1 MLDFC
6 LLIACGEGQ
15 VFLNYVI
22 KVIKQGYFKKHGL
35 CKVRLP
41 WEFLTVV
48 QSQGDYLGKSCLTCA
63 FAFLHCLIKHTPTLT
78 PPVGRWDGG
87 GSRNFPPQRGEE
99 ALRGGGNACHQE

>member
-6 LLIACGEGQ
+6 LLFAYGEGQ
-15 VFLNYVI
+15 VFLNEVI

-48 QSQGDYLGKSCLTCA
+48 QSQGNYLRKSCLTCA
-63 FAFLHCLIKHTPTLT
+63 FAFLHCLIKHTSTLT
-78 PPVGRWDGG
+78 PPGFCCQV
-87 GSRNFPPQRGEE
+87 FP
-99 ALRGGGNACHQE
+99 LTCDF